1 MTATI
6 TVKEKTK
13 KRLDS
18 FKTCEMTDDDLLN
31 YLMDTI
37 SMEEATEDDIK
48 KHYERLETFNPV
60 PKDDFIKL
68 IRSLKNR
75 EGMIDLW

>member
-6 TVKEKTK
+6 TVKEETK

-18 FKTCEMTDDDLLN
+18 FKPCEMTDDDLLN

-37 SMEEATEDDIK
+37 STEDITEDDINM
-48 KHYERLETFNPV
+48 HYERLETFRPV
-60 PKDDFIKL
+60 PKDDFIK
-68 IRSLKNR
+68 
-75 EGMIDLW
+75 MIKISSKE

>member
-6 TVKEKTK
+6 TVKEETK
-13 KRLDS
+13 RRLDS

-37 SMEEATEDDIK
+37 STEDITEDDIK
-48 KHYERLETFNPV
+48 KHYERLETFSPV
-60 PKDDFIKL
+60 PKDDFIK
-68 IRSLKNR
+68 
-75 EGMIDLW
+75 MIISSKEQRRDN